1 MKWSSLVLASLLAA
15 CCGTAGGEIILQQ
28 GFEDFTVDA
37 SGHQGNPDDVG
48 GRFGPLYPHTGSPP
62 QSNRLANAA
71 DTAMH
76 SGSNALAVVCG
87 HSDSDFGV
95 RAHWRIARSV
105 PLRGPDNAFELSFWL
120 KRGEGGAVVVNVVEN
135 DSHGGPAFLVCANGR
150 VGFWGADGDWDY
162 TVVMPEGTWWQFR
175 FFVDQAE
182 KTYALSYR
190 TNAAAE
196 WVELCTTIAY
206 ANELPF
212 NGLDLYPHF
221 GASTLP
227 AQVYVDDILSVSVP
241 ETDRVLRR
249 DRIRERQRHAAE
261 LRAREAAEYWRPLRR
276 GADGVCGDNPLHTSM
291 PPMPEEPVDYV
302 NMWDPFV
309 LRAPGTGAG
318 LEIKTQTTDRDRV
331 MSGFDVLP
339 WNGRQIARDSSGNWL
354 ILLEQEAGKIFLAW
368 GRDASG
374 NPYRPRGGDFTTVAL
389 LDTGESALLPGQGE
403 ASRASM
409 ALDGGNRL
417 HVVWHRP
424 DGLWHAQADL
434 GTSSLEGLREKEA
447 WSEPRRLAKGPCR
460 AGDIMRDAA
469 GTVMVSYARDDT
481 VYYQSVTGAEAET
494 AGGRAAGMPE
504 MPPRGGRIPMSEREC
519 QDAVMDVAPDG
530 SVYLAFRRDFCIW
543 VARRTPEGKWQPP
556 ERVAREY
563 VFHPSIMIADGQPL
577 VTFMHEGLRSVPLD
591 TGNRLSQRAGGGPV
605 LGYAT
610 LRENGW
616 RTGVIIAAEEIG
628 VFRRGMWSKRHH
640 GRIFPQ
646 IEQLGWPVM
655 FRDPQGVVWALWQNT
670 TRRWAYSARWMG
682 EEFGQVQ
689 ECRGP
694 FHAPSLPVTAEK
706 HAPAGA
712 GDVGVLFF
720 AAAAGGNNRAIFDRV
735 RIPSL
740 STAEDR
746 EVLFLDS
753 LEVGGTTGAE
763 FVLNPMTKPS
773 PYPSLSPRGN
783 NCIVWGAKVDRHG
796 DTYVM
801 KYSSPEGGRDDGTP
815 RHGLAVSRDGVHFE
829 QVDAL
834 PDDLPEAEATPN
846 RPLAY
851 WNGTPETTAPQ
862 HYLNP
867 DQSDPARKYIR
878 LGYTRG
884 ERGTYW
890 MEYSPDGANWTD
902 RTETTAVESMREG
915 GRPSVFIPEDPE
927 RPIRIYSRVYT
938 ETGRSWGVIWS
949 RDLLRWGG
957 MEHLL
962 DVDDPYGTNPA
973 EDTIGV
979 TGKRYA
985 MRGQVYM
992 DSVAGKGEDEI
1003 YASSVRV
1010 AEGLY
1015 FCFYWPGRQGRPLT
1029 DVGIAVSRDG
1039 FNFTRVKNG
1048 ERTLPVGPPGAWDSG
1063 YIFQM
1068 SPMLEG
1074 ETVRVYYRGTAARR
1088 EGTDGY
1094 GHNLTEV
1101 GLATIRVNGW
1111 TYYTPRKGRNLAT
1124 ITTIPIQSPAE
1135 TNRGL
1140 AVNIEGLADR
1150 PHAFAVEVLDAA
1162 TGTALEGFA
1171 PEDCQMPT
1179 EDGVEVPVVWK
1190 GSAAL
1195 PADRDIRLR
1204 FHLGAPG
1211 VRLYSFGFRSS
1222 SAP

>member
-1 MKWSSLVLASLLAA
+1 MNRLSFVLASFLAA
-15 CCGTAGGEIILQQ
+15 CCGTAGAEIILQQ

-37 SGHQGNPDDVG
+37 SGHQGNPDEVG
-48 GRFGPLYPHTGSPP
+48 GRFGPLYPHAGSPP

-76 SGSNALAVVCG
+76 SGSNGLAVVCG
-87 HSDSDFGV
+87 DSDSQFGV
-95 RAHWRIARSV
+95 RHHWRITRSV

-120 KRGEGGAVVVNVVEN
+120 KREEGGAVVVNVVED
-135 DSHGGPAFLVCANGR
+135 DSHGGSAFLVCADGR
-150 VGFWGADGDWDY
+150 VGFCGADGDWDY
-162 TVVMPEGTWWQFR
+162 TVVMPVGTWWQFR

-190 TNAAAE
+190 TKAAAE
-196 WVELCTTIAY
+196 WVELCTAIAY
-206 ANELPF
+206 AKELSF

-221 GASTLP
+221 GAATLP
-227 AQVYVDDILSVSVP
+227 ARVYVDDILTVSVP
-241 ETDRVLRR
+241 ETDRVRER
-249 DRIRERQRHAAE
+249 DRLQERRRRAAE
-261 LRAREAAEYWRPLRR
+261 LRAKEAAEYWVPLRR
-276 GADGVCGDNPLHTSM
+276 AADGNRGENPLHTSM

-318 LEIKTQTTDRDRV
+318 LEITAQAADHDRV

-368 GRDASG
+368 GRGTSG
-374 NPYRPRGGDFTTVAL
+374 NPYRPRGGDLTTVAL
-389 LDTGESALLPGQGE
+389 LAAGDSALLPGQGK
-403 ASRASM
+403 AQRASM
-409 ALDGGNRL
+409 ALDGENRL
-417 HVVWHRP
+417 HVVWHRS

-434 GTSSLEGLREKEA
+434 GTSSLEALREKRA
-447 WSEPRRLAKGPCR
+447 WSEPKQLAKGHCR

-469 GTVMVSYARDDT
+469 GAVMVSYARDDT
-481 VYYQSVTGAEAET
+481 VYCQSVTDAEAET
-494 AGGRAAGMPE
+494 VAERAAGMPE
-504 MPPRGGRIPMSEREC
+504 MPPRGGRLPMSEREC

-543 VARRTPEGKWQPP
+543 VARRTPAGKWQPP

-577 VTFMHEGLRSVPLD
+577 VTFLHEGLRSIPLD
-591 TGNRLSQRAGGGPV
+591 TGDTLSQRAGGGPI
-605 LGYAT
+605 LGYAR
-610 LRENGW
+610 LGENGW

-628 VFRRGMWSKRHH
+628 VFRRGMWSKRYH

-646 IEQLGWPVM
+646 IEQLGWPVV

-694 FHAPSLPVTAEK
+694 FNAPCLPVTAEK

-712 GDVGVLFF
+712 GDAGVMFF
-720 AAAAGGNNRAIFDRV
+720 AAAAGGNSRAIFDRV

-740 STAEDR
+740 STAEHR

-753 LEVGGTTGAE
+753 LEVAGTTGAE
-763 FVLNPMTKPS
+763 FVLNQMAKSS
-773 PYPSLSPRGN
+773 PYPSLSPRDT
-783 NCIVWGAKVDRHG
+783 NCIVWGASVTRHG

-801 KYSSPEGGRDDGTP
+801 KYSSPKGGDDGTP

-829 QVDAL
+829 KVDTL
-834 PDDLPEAEATPN
+834 PEDLPEAEATEN

-851 WNGTPETTAPQ
+851 WNGTPENTAQ
-862 HYLNP
+862 KQYLNP
-867 DQSDPARKYIR
+867 DQSDPARRYIR
-878 LGYTRG
+878 LGYTRE
-884 ERGTYW
+884 ERGTYS
-890 MEYSPDGANWTD
+890 MEYSPDGADWTD

-962 DVDDPYGTNPA
+962 DVDDPYGTKPA

-1010 AEGLY
+1010 AEGLH

-1111 TYYTPRKGRNLAT
+1111 TYYTPRAGCNRAT
-1124 ITTIPIQSPAE
+1124 ITTIPIQSPAG
-1135 TNRGL
+1135 TNKRL
-1140 AVNIEGLADR
+1140 AVNIEGLVGK

-1162 TGTALEGFA
+1162 TGTALEGFG
-1171 PEDCQMPT
+1171 PDDCQMPT
-1179 EDGVEVPVVWK
+1179 EDGLHVPVVWN
-1190 GSAAL
+1190 GSATL
-1195 PADRDIRLR
+1195 PAGRDIRLR